1 MPLVYKIFFWV
12 LILQVTLSCKQA
24 KDSVFQSIPS
34 SNSGISFKNMI
45 PENDQLNG
53 LYFVNYYNGG
63 GVATGDINNDG
74 LADIFF
80 TANSKGNNRLYLNKG
95 DFKFEDVTSKAGVA
109 GLSDWCTG
117 VTMADVNGDGWLDIY
132 VCAVTNKLGLK
143 GRNELFINNKN
154 GTFTESAEKYGL
166 GLAAYSTQAAFFDY
180 DRDGDLDCFVL
191 NQSDKHNATIVD
203 TSFRNQF
210 DANAGD
216 YLFQNDFNSTGK
228 FSDVSKQTGIS
239 QSKLSY
245 GLGLA
250 ISDLNNDG
258 WDDIYVGNDF
268 HENDYYYVNTGKG
281 SFTDGSYKYFNHFS
295 RFSMGNDIADYDND
309 GQLDIVTVDMLPSD
323 EKILKTYGSDERID
337 IYNYKVTGNGYQHQ
351 YSRNCLQ
358 HNNGDGESFSDVAL
372 SAGVAATDWSWSALM
387 NDFDNDGNK
396 DLFITSGII
405 KRTADLDYARFR
417 NNIEDQKSFASS
429 KNINKEIL
437 DPIPDGSWYCYLF
450 QGGAASVNPPLP
462 SPRYK

>member
-1 MPLVYKIFFWV
+1 MRSKCILFYLIVSSFFFISCNRDNA
-12 LILQVTLSCKQA
+12 LFTILSSSKTNIHFANNLEKQ
-24 KDSVFQSIPS
+24 KGF
-34 SNSGISFKNMI
+34 GI
-45 PENDQLNG
+45 
-53 LYFVNYYNGG
+53 LYYLYYYNGG
-63 GVATGDINNDG
+63 GVATRDINNDA

-80 TANSKGNNRLYLNKG
+80 TANSKGNNKLYLNKG
-95 DFKFEDVTSKAGVA
+95 DFKFEDISEKAGVR

-132 VCAVTNKLGLK
+132 VCAVMGEHNLK

-203 TSFRNQF
+203 TTFRKQF

-216 YLFQNDFNSTGK
+216 YLFQNDLNSTGK
-228 FSDVSKQTGIS
+228 FSDVSKQAGIS

-245 GLGLA
+245 GLGLG

-268 HENDYYYVNTGKG
+268 HENDYYYVNTGTG

-309 GQLDIVTVDMLPSD
+309 GQLDIITVDMLPSD

-372 SAGVAATDWSWSALM
+372 SAG
-387 NDFDNDGNK
+387 G
-396 DLFITSGII
+396 
-405 KRTADLDYARFR
+405 
-417 NNIEDQKSFASS
+417 
-429 KNINKEIL
+429 
-437 DPIPDGSWYCYLF
+437 GSNGLELECIDE
-450 QGGAASVNPPLP
+450 
-462 SPRYK
+462 